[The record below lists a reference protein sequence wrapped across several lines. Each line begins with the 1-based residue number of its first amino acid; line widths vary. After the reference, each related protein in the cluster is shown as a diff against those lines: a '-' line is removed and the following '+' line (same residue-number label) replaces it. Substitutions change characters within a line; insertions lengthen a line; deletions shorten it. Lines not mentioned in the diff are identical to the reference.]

1 MELRLAT
8 PGDLPAI
15 SDLRS
20 AVGWQTH
27 PWAVVEAMRAPHA
40 RCFCLTD
47 AGSIV
52 ALGSGISYGRLGVVG
67 NMIVAESHRRRG
79 LASQLLGEVLHFLEG
94 RGVERV
100 ELFATAQ
107 GRPLYEG
114 FGFAALVPGT
124 MVEIA
129 RAAARTAAGARRS
142 EVRVA
147 APVDVSALAA
157 YDAPRFGGDRRPI
170 LAAAVADPDRP
181 VLLAERDGGI
191 VGYGML
197 RAAVARLGPWLAD
210 DTDAAADLLA
220 DAFARAPEAMTL
232 TANVPGEN
240 EAGRAWLANAGARLT
255 WSDGRMA
262 RGPDLPRRLEAIYGN
277 AVGAL
282 G

>member
-8 PGDLPAI
+8 PGDLSAI
-15 SDLRS
+15 SGLRS

-27 PWAVVEAMRAPHA
+27 PWAIVEAMRAPHA

-79 LASQLLGEVLHFLEG
+79 LASQLLGEVLDFLER

-107 GRPLYEG
+107 GRPLYER

-124 MVEIA
+124 MVEIP
-129 RAAARTAAGARRS
+129 RAASRKAAPHS
-142 EVRVA
+142 EIRVA
-147 APVDVSALAA
+147 APVDVPALAA

-170 LAAAVADPDRP
+170 LEAAVAARDRP
-181 VLLAERDGGI
+181 ILLAERDGGI

-197 RAAVARLGPWLAD
+197 RAAAARLGPWLAD
-210 DTDAAADLLA
+210 DPDVAADLLA
-220 DAFARAPEAMTL
+220 GAFARAPESMTL
-232 TANVPGEN
+232 AANLPGEN
-240 EAGRAWLANAGARLT
+240 ETGRAWLEDAGATLT

-262 RGPDLPRRLEAIYGN
+262 RGSDLPRRLETIYGN